1 MIIQNEQMGNLE
13 LLYYDGRTERRY
25 WVVDARG
32 SFRIGTRPGDQ
43 WRLRTKTN
51 ELAAELVV
59 GADPR
64 QEFVIPKCLPPSQLE
79 EATAAIAYD
88 VPPPSAALL
97 EGCAPWQLL
106 SASEPSP
113 GMHVVCVL
121 PPPDDAPVE
130 AAQLAVFADGWT
142 SGAPAASRPAP
153 SHSFVLP
160 PDTGSVE
167 AVAHAVMRRLQ
178 VMRRG
183 PQHQQPALYLPSGAR
198 LSSVAEVLAA
208 PCVLVFE
215 GGLWMWPAVEVGH
228 TSAPSST

>member
-1 MIIQNEQMGNLE
+1 M
-13 LLYYDGRTERRY
+13 RRR
-25 WVVDARG
+25 VAG
-32 SFRIGTRPGDQ
+32 P
-43 WRLRTKTN
+43 
-51 ELAAELVV
+51 
-59 GADPR
+59 PR
-64 QEFVIPKCLPPSQLE
+64 
-79 EATAAIAYD
+79 
-88 VPPPSAALL
+88 
-97 EGCAPWQLL
+97 
-106 SASEPSP
+106 
-113 GMHVVCVL
+113 
-121 PPPDDAPVE
+121 
-130 AAQLAVFADGWT
+130 
-142 SGAPAASRPAP
+142 ASRPAP

-228 TSAPSST
+228 RIELEVERRKAELARVSTILASRERELVKMKGLASPEDEVF